1 MGWKSAGNSTVRR
14 MAAAAAELGPEVEQL
29 HRAEEAGP
37 GDEEEEHSLER
48 LEMLRVIGT
57 GTFARVCLAR
67 ARGSNKHYAL
77 KILTMATVIKLKQ
90 VRTTIYQ
97 TESSKC

>member
-1 MGWKSAGNSTVRR
+1 

-29 HRAEEAGP
+29 HRAEEARP

-90 VRTTIYQ
+90 VRKAPNVEQSGFKTSYARLSYQ
-97 TESSKC
+97 FR